1 MPCSIP
7 SPPPRSRT
15 PLHVHNAH
23 PDYNSNQE
31 ADLLSKVECPSK
43 SRMHQDTEHP
53 LKSVL
58 VHPQLNGGQ
67 GEIQNYLVR
76 YPTKR
81 GTDIEKCS
89 FLQRTAAGWEYLPMY
104 LRRAA

>member
-1 MPCSIP
+1 MERRISPRKEKKLKPEGLAIRMPCSIP

-31 ADLLSKVECPSK
+31 ADLLSKVERPSK

-67 GEIQNYLVR
+67 GEILNYLIR

-81 GTDIEKCS
+81 GTK
-89 FLQRTAAGWEYLPMY
+89 MN
-104 LRRAA
+104 